1 MVQDFQYSCFG
12 SSSRICHYQTTP
24 VDFAFGRH
32 NEPFWVLQI
41 YIICSRQRLL
51 SLQLYKTLPKVLR
64 TQALT
69 TLTSFVGLV
78 WLSMFGLVDLVW

>member
-1 MVQDFQYSCFG
+1 MENGVSKVRIQYMWWLIKSDAVQYSMVKAN
-12 SSSRICHYQTTP
+12 IQN
-24 VDFAFGRH
+24 GRY
-32 NEPFWVLQI
+32 E
-41 YIICSRQRLL
+41 
-51 SLQLYKTLPKVLR
+51 TLPKALR

>member
-1 MVQDFQYSCFG
+1 MILGIGCLL
-12 SSSRICHYQTTP
+12 
-24 VDFAFGRH
+24 
-32 NEPFWVLQI
+32 NI
-41 YIICSRQRLL
+41 YDISDEGLIE
-51 SLQLYKTLPKVLR
+51 TLPKALR

>member
-1 MVQDFQYSCFG
+1 M
-12 SSSRICHYQTTP
+12 
-24 VDFAFGRH
+24 
-32 NEPFWVLQI
+32 LQI
-41 YIICSRQRLL
+41 PFQTH
-51 SLQLYKTLPKVLR
+51 LQTLPKALR